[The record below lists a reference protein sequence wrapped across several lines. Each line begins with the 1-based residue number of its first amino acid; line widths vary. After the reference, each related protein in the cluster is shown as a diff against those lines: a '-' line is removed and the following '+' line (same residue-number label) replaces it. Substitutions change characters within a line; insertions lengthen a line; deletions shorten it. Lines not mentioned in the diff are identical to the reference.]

1 MQSKKENE
9 TDAKSKRSADKPPR
23 WFKTV
28 EPLKGCKMKN
38 KNRSESKKKKTC
50 DLGFTDGEK
59 AKHSNDAKHTT
70 SARVRKIS
78 RNLDDQHNRLKFT
91 I

>member
-38 KNRSESKKKKTC
+38 KNRSESKKKRLAIWVLLMGKKQNIATMQNTR
-50 DLGFTDGEK
+50 LLLVS
-59 AKHSNDAKHTT
+59 AK
-70 SARVRKIS
+70 
-78 RNLDDQHNRLKFT
+78 
-91 I
+91 